1 MASEPGTEPVES
13 EDDIDSEWPGEYEL
27 YDSIEVLPSNAEVC
41 FFLCLFFPFWHTEI
55 NFRLA
60 PIQDNPWSGVGHF
73 QKADN
78 SQSQRHSRCLQNP
91 IKQVCSYNH
100 QEDAMLLSWWVQQP
114 SLIVPDAAM
123 PFKPDDCLIFIGL
136 TGNLQKASPIMHWI
150 YLTMKEWSPSEI
162 TLEVIMI
169 ASGRTV
175 LDSTAMTEWLGKY
188 ESTSTTIQSV
198 FKKQLDAAAGPW
210 EQEKFEQ
217 FSCQLNCHYGS
228 TILDGW

>member
-1 MASEPGTEPVES
+1 
-13 EDDIDSEWPGEYEL
+13 
-27 YDSIEVLPSNAEVC
+27 
-41 FFLCLFFPFWHTEI
+41 
-55 NFRLA
+55 
-60 PIQDNPWSGVGHF
+60 
-73 QKADN
+73 
-78 SQSQRHSRCLQNP
+78 
-91 IKQVCSYNH
+91 
-100 QEDAMLLSWWVQQP
+100 MLLGWWVQQP

-123 PFKPDDCLIFIGL
+123 PFKLDDCLIFIGL

-228 TILDGW
+228 TILDGWWARISWFASICSPPLAAPEGAPSWYNQELDNEARKGYTEGNKTYVSGITV